1 MTNDEK
7 QDLMNFVKRRI
18 NGGYDC
24 PETVKALQKIGFK
37 ASTIRSYYKIALS
50 LSQEQLAEES
60 NG

>member
-24 PETVKALQKIGFK
+24 PEAVKALQKIGFK
-37 ASTIRSYYKIALS
+37 ASTIRRYYKVALE
-50 LSQEQLAEES
+50 LSKEQLVEVVR
-60 NG
+60 